1 MAKAKRSVLLI
12 AGLAAGILC
21 LWFAPASDHVVM
33 QEAAAPADWPK
44 QLDGRTLHACEYG
57 LVYAREQSSAD
68 QLREVLGTV
77 VQDAN
82 QDGVTSCGVGLILV
96 VDTGEKYPCE
106 TAKLVDQLMKN
117 DPNLTK
123 EESDKNLKAFAD
135 AQKQAE
141 DVGLE
146 LSVMLSLV
154 PIPIRPEA
162 VHAIVEG
169 LPADVGQRVQWC
181 VICPTDRCLKAS
193 FSQTIDA
200 GLKKAKI
207 GRAERA
213 TIAVMRPLAERKGV
227 EMMKKE
233 RQAGLYSVLL
243 GAQKGLSA
251 EQTRQKIA
259 AYRDKL
265 GLVNKPDPNKD
276 PNSPPQSQPDGV
288 EPNQADPN

>member
-1 MAKAKRSVLLI
+1 MAKVKRSALVA

-44 QLDGRTLHACEYG
+44 QLDGRSLHACEYG

-68 QLREVLGTV
+68 QLQQTLAAAVG
-77 VQDAN
+77 DARL
-82 QDGVTSCGVGLILV
+82 DGAASPGLGLILA
-96 VDTGEKYPCE
+96 VDTQEKYPCE
-106 TAKLVDQLMKN
+106 TAKLIEQLAKS
-117 DPNLTK
+117 DPNLTE
-123 EESDKNLKAFAD
+123 EESGKNLKALAD
-135 AQKQAE
+135 AQKQAQ
-141 DVGLE
+141 DIGLD

-154 PIPIRPEA
+154 PIPIRVE
-162 VHAIVEG
+162 VVGEIIEG

-181 VICPTDRCLKAS
+181 VICPTDRCLKAA

-200 GLKKAKI
+200 GLKKAKL

-243 GAQKGLSA
+243 GAQKDLPA

-259 AYRDKL
+259 SYREKL
-265 GLVNKPDPNKD
+265 GLIVKTDPNKAPD
-276 PNSPPQSQPDGV
+276 SPPQA
-288 EPNQADPN
+288 EPNQADPK